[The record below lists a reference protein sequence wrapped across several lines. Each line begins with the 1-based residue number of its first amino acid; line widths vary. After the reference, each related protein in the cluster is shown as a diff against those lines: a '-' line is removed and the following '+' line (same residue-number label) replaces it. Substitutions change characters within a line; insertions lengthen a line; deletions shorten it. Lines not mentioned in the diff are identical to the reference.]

1 MLSQITASVLTEI
14 PLIVNRHKNSRNK
27 ELISNEINQLI
38 EKKINI
44 ELYRQLAG
52 FVKSIG
58 KVSSTLSKE
67 SLGDFEAITIEIEQV
82 SGSGYKS
89 AVSSAGMVAGALFGS
104 FIPGLGTMVGSTL
117 GGMLGGLISSKL
129 GDNLITREKITE
141 EVGISANALITKT
154 TEQVKNDLPIMINA
168 VCDDILKIIN
178 SVNRFANKILE
189 EIDSFEK
196 EIEKVRG

>member
-1 MLSQITASVLTEI
+1 M
-14 PLIVNRHKNSRNK
+14 
-27 ELISNEINQLI
+27 I

-44 ELYRQLAG
+44 ELNRQLAG

-89 AVSSAGMVAGALFGS
+89 AVSSAGMLAGALFGS
-104 FIPGLGTMVGSTL
+104 LIPGLGTVVGSAV
-117 GGMLGGLISSKL
+117 GGTLGGLISSKL
-129 GDNLITREKITE
+129 GDNFITREKITE
-141 EVGISANALITKT
+141 EIGVSANALITKT

-168 VCDDILKIIN
+168 VCDDILKTIG
-178 SVNRFANKILE
+178 SVNIFANKILE